1 MTLSFPPWPVYDKAA
16 QAAVSRV
23 LEAGL
28 GNYWHGPEGRAFEQE
43 FASYCGTK
51 HSLAVANGTVGLE
64 LCLRALEIGPGDEVI
79 VTPRSFIASANS
91 VVLCG
96 AKPVFADVDLDSQ
109 NITPESVRAA
119 LTPATRAI
127 IAVHL
132 AGWPCD
138 MAGLRSLAKERGLG
152 LVEDCAQ
159 AHGAG
164 IGGVKVGAMGDIAA
178 FSFCHDKIISTGGE
192 GGMLTTNDEQLWAK
206 AAAFRNHGRDPR
218 RAPVELE
225 GYDYPNLHES
235 VGSNYRMTEMQAAI
249 GRVQLTQLDT
259 WLGERRRNAMM
270 LANAL
275 ADLEVLRV
283 PRPTDNKAHAYYRL
297 YAFLNQE
304 NPLPKRSRAGVVA
317 ALRQAGVPCDA
328 GICPEI
334 YLEPAYQRAAGKGA
348 NSRLPNARALG
359 ETSIAFLVHPGLD
372 DELLG
377 AMAGA
382 IRAALTQAG

>member
-1 MTLSFPPWPVYDKAA
+1 MYGEAA

-43 FASYCGTK
+43 FAAYCGAK
-51 HSLAVANGTVGLE
+51 HGLAVANGTVGLE

-91 VVLCG
+91 IVLCG

-138 MAGLRSLAKERGLG
+138 MAGLRALAEERGLR

-164 IGGVKVGAMGDIAA
+164 IGGVKVGAMGDLAA

-192 GGMLTTNDEQLWAK
+192 GGMVTTNDE
-206 AAAFRNHGRDPR
+206 
-218 RAPVELE
+218 
-225 GYDYPNLHES
+225 
-235 VGSNYRMTEMQAAI
+235 
-249 GRVQLTQLDT
+249 
-259 WLGERRRNAMM
+259 
-270 LANAL
+270 
-275 ADLEVLRV
+275 
-283 PRPTDNKAHAYYRL
+283 
-297 YAFLNQE
+297 
-304 NPLPKRSRAGVVA
+304 
-317 ALRQAGVPCDA
+317 
-328 GICPEI
+328 
-334 YLEPAYQRAAGKGA
+334 
-348 NSRLPNARALG
+348 
-359 ETSIAFLVHPGLD
+359 
-372 DELLG
+372 
-377 AMAGA
+377 
-382 IRAALTQAG
+382 